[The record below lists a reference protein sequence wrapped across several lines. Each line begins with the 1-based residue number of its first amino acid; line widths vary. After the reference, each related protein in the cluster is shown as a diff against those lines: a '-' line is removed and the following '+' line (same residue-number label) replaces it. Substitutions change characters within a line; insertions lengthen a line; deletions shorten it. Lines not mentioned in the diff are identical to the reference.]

1 MVSVLAVTKY
11 PNGYCQCLNLFP
23 TMDQK
28 GVKAMLSKVPE
39 QSWHRVRLVLVI
51 SWLILILSLFYDP
64 ISHNLTD
71 PDNLLSLFR
80 DPTLTQD
87 PCVQV
92 QGVCLD
98 EKPYALGA
106 RLFWGMIVPSAIM
119 IVLVFG
125 HETWR
130 RICPLYFLSQIP
142 RALGLQPQGDISKN
156 PWLVRNHLYV
166 QFAIFFIGLNCRIL
180 FVNSERL
187 VLGLFL
193 SLTILSAMMMVFLYG
208 GRSWCHYVCPFGM
221 VQMVFTG
228 PRGLLGTE
236 AHNAPPKTITQSMCR
251 TLDQTTGIE
260 KSACIS
266 CKSPCM
272 DIDSEK
278 AYWQQLTKPGRKLV
292 QYGYLGMVIGY
303 FLYYWL
309 YAGNFDYY
317 LSGAWTHEENQLGA
331 LLKPGFYIMN
341 HAIAIPKLVA
351 TPLTFVVFVALSCII
366 CTKLEKLYKAALW
379 RKNQSITQEQVLHRV
394 FSICTFIAF
403 NFFFIYGG
411 RPEINRF
418 PVLVQFLFQSIV
430 ILVSSL
436 WLYQTWGRSSQQY
449 TQESLA
455 DKLRRQLK
463 KLPLDFSEFL
473 EGRSVDDLK
482 PEELHILAKTL
493 PGANQQYR
501 LGVYKGVLREAI
513 QAGHVNSASSLEVLQ
528 QIRDELGIN
537 DQQHY
542 QVLEELGKEQEN
554 LPILYPHYGPDPYK
568 VLSTIKER
576 QKTSTSNQ
584 RTILRESRKQNRS
597 DKRTKLLKDR
607 KDNNNQL
614 GDQD

>member
-1 MVSVLAVTKY
+1 ME
-11 PNGYCQCLNLFP
+11 
-23 TMDQK
+23 QK
-28 GVKAMLSKVPE
+28 GVKVMLSKVPE
-39 QSWHRVRLVLVI
+39 QSWHRVRWVLAI
-51 SWLILILSLFYDP
+51 SWLILIFSLFYDP

-80 DPTLTQD
+80 DPMLTRE

-142 RALGLQPQGDISKN
+142 RALGLQPQRDIRQN
-156 PWLVRNHLYV
+156 TWLVRNHLYV

-180 FVNSERL
+180 FVNSDRL

-193 SLTILSAMMMVFLYG
+193 SLTIVSAMMMVFLYG

-251 TLDQTTGIE
+251 TVDETTSKE

-303 FLYYWL
+303 FVYYWL

-331 LLKPGFYIMN
+331 LFKPGFYIMN
-341 HAIAIPKLVA
+341 HPIAIPKLVA
-351 TPLTFVVFVALSCII
+351 TPLTFVVFVALSCVI

-379 RKNQSITQEQVLHRV
+379 RKNQSLNREQVLHQV

-418 PVLVQFLFQSIV
+418 PVLVQFLFQSVV

-436 WLYQTWGRSSQQY
+436 WLYQTWGRSFYQY
-449 TQESLA
+449 IQESLA

-463 KLPLDFSEFL
+463 KLSLDFPEFL

-482 PEELHILAKTL
+482 SQELHILAKTL
-493 PGANQQYR
+493 TGANQQYCLR
-501 LGVYKGVLREAI
+501 VYNCLRVYKGVLKEAI
-513 QAGHVNSASSLEVLQ
+513 QAGHVNFSSSFGDLFP
-528 QIRDELGIN
+528 IRYELGIN
-537 DQQHY
+537 DQQHD
-542 QVLEELGKEQEN
+542 ELLKELRNEQEN
-554 LPILYPHYGPDPYK
+554 FPNPRQNFPNPRQNSPEIPLAGKSRGEQFLY
-568 VLSTIKER
+568 
-576 QKTSTSNQ
+576 
-584 RTILRESRKQNRS
+584 
-597 DKRTKLLKDR
+597 KD
-607 KDNNNQL
+607 
-614 GDQD
+614 

>member
-1 MVSVLAVTKY
+1 MVSLLAVTKY
-11 PNGYCQCLNLFP
+11 PNGYWQCLNWFP
-23 TMDQK
+23 TMEQK
-28 GVKAMLSKVPE
+28 GVKVMLSKVPE
-39 QSWHRVRLVLVI
+39 QSWHRVRLVLAI
-51 SWLILILSLFYDP
+51 SWLILIFSLFYDP

-71 PDNLLSLFR
+71 PDHLFSLFR
-80 DPTLTQD
+80 DPMLTRD

-142 RALGLQPQGDISKN
+142 RGLGLQPKRDISKN
-156 PWLVRNHLYV
+156 SWLVRNHLYV
-166 QFAIFFIGLNCRIL
+166 QFAILFIGLNCRIL

-187 VLGLFL
+187 LLGLFL
-193 SLTILSAMMMVFLYG
+193 SLTIVSAMMMVFLYG
-208 GRSWCHYVCPFGM
+208 GRSWCHYVCPFGI
-221 VQMVFTG
+221 VQMVFIG
-228 PRGLLGTE
+228 PRGLLGTD
-236 AHNAPPKTITQSMCR
+236 AHNTPPKTITQSMCR
-251 TLDQTTGIE
+251 TVDYTTGIE

-292 QYGYLGMVIGY
+292 QYGYLGLVIGY
-303 FLYYWL
+303 FLYSWL

-317 LSGAWTHEENQLGA
+317 MSGAWAYQENQLGS
-331 LLKPGFYIMN
+331 LFKPGFYIMN
-341 HAIAIPKLVA
+341 HPIGIPKLVA
-351 TPLTFVVFVALSCII
+351 TPLTFLVFVVLSCVI

-379 RKNQSITQEQVLHRV
+379 RKNKSITHEQVLHRV

-418 PVLVQFLFQSIV
+418 PVLVQFLFQSVV

-436 WLYQTWGRSSQQY
+436 WLYRTWGRSSQQY

-473 EGRSVDDLK
+473 EGRSVDELK

-513 QAGHVNSASSLEVLQ
+513 QSGHVNSASSLEVLQ
-528 QIRDELGIN
+528 QIRDELGIK

-542 QVLEELGKEQEN
+542 QILEELGKEQEN
-554 LPILYPHYGPDPYK
+554 LPILYPHYGRDPYQ

-576 QKTSTSNQ
+576 QKTSTCNQ
-584 RTILRESRKQNRS
+584 RTILRESRQQNRS
-597 DKRTKLLKDR
+597 DQRTKLLKDR
-607 KDNNNQL
+607 QNENQP
-614 GDQD
+614 GDHD

>member
-1 MVSVLAVTKY
+1 ME
-11 PNGYCQCLNLFP
+11 
-23 TMDQK
+23 QK
-28 GVKAMLSKVPE
+28 GVKVMLSKVQE
-39 QSWHRVRLVLVI
+39 QSWHRVRLVLAI
-51 SWLILILSLFYDP
+51 SWLILIFSLFYDP

-71 PDNLLSLFR
+71 PDHLFSLFR
-80 DPTLTQD
+80 DPILTRD

-142 RALGLQPQGDISKN
+142 RALGLQPQRDISKN

-193 SLTILSAMMMVFLYG
+193 SLTILSAMMMVLLYG

-251 TLDQTTGIE
+251 TLDKTTGIE

-292 QYGYLGMVIGY
+292 QYGYLGLVIGY
-303 FLYYWL
+303 FVYYWL

-331 LLKPGFYIMN
+331 LFKPGFYIMN
-341 HAIAIPKLVA
+341 QAIAIPKLVA
-351 TPLTFVVFVALSCII
+351 TPLTFVVFVALSCVI
-366 CTKLEKLYKAALW
+366 CTKLEKRYKAALW
-379 RKNQSITQEQVLHRV
+379 RKNKSITHEQVLHRV

-418 PVLVQFLFQSIV
+418 PVLVQLMFQSVV

-436 WLYQTWGRSSQQY
+436 WLYQTWGRSSHQY

-473 EGRSVDDLK
+473 EGRSVDELK

-513 QAGHVNSASSLEVLQ
+513 QSGHVNSASSLEVLQ
-528 QIRDELGIN
+528 QIRDELGIK

-542 QVLEELGKEQEN
+542 QILEELGKEQEN
-554 LPILYPHYGPDPYK
+554 LPILYPHYGRDPYQ

-576 QKTSTSNQ
+576 QKTSTCNQ
-584 RTILRESRKQNRS
+584 RTILRESRQQNRS
-597 DKRTKLLKDR
+597 DQRTKLLKDR
-607 KDNNNQL
+607 QNENQP
-614 GDQD
+614 GDHD

>member
-1 MVSVLAVTKY
+1 
-11 PNGYCQCLNLFP
+11 
-23 TMDQK
+23 
-28 GVKAMLSKVPE
+28 MLSKVPE
-39 QSWHRVRLVLVI
+39 QSWHRVRWVLAI
-51 SWLILILSLFYDP
+51 SWLILIFSLFYDP

-71 PDNLLSLFR
+71 PDHLFSLFR
-80 DPTLTQD
+80 DPMLTRD

-142 RALGLQPQGDISKN
+142 RALGLKPQGDISKN

-180 FVNSERL
+180 FVNSDRL

-193 SLTILSAMMMVFLYG
+193 SLTILSAIMMVFFYG

-251 TLDQTTGIE
+251 TVDKTTGIE

-303 FLYYWL
+303 FVYYWL

-331 LLKPGFYIMN
+331 LFKPGFYIMN
-341 HAIAIPKLVA
+341 HAIPIPKLVA

-379 RKNQSITQEQVLHRV
+379 RKNKSITQEQVLHRV

-418 PVLVQFLFQSIV
+418 PIIVQFLFQSVV

-436 WLYQTWGRSSQQY
+436 WLYQTWGRSSDQY

-463 KLPLDFSEFL
+463 KLPLDFSEFI

-482 PEELHILAKTL
+482 PQELHILAKTL

-513 QAGHVNSASSLEVLQ
+513 QSGHVNSASSLEVLQ
-528 QIRDELGIN
+528 QIRDELGIK

-542 QVLEELGKEQEN
+542 QILEELGNEQEN
-554 LPILYPHYGPDPYK
+554 LPILYPHYGRDPYK

-584 RTILRESRKQNRS
+584 RTILRESRQHNRS
-597 DKRTKLLKDR
+597 DQRTKLLKNR
-607 KDNNNQL
+607 KDENQ
-614 GDQD
+614 